1 MEGNAGG
8 SKRMDRLMTSSSN
21 DTVIIHQDKVAST
34 EPEAETKMVEALNQI
49 MERYLEHVLDK

>member
-1 MEGNAGG
+1 
-8 SKRMDRLMTSSSN
+8 MDRFMTSSFK

-49 MERYLEHVLDK
+49 MERYLEHVMDK